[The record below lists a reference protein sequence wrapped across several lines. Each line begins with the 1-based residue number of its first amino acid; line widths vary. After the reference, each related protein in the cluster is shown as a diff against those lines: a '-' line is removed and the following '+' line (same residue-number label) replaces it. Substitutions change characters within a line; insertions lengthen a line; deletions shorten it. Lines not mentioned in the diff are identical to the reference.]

1 MAEET
6 KDTETQSNDGLQT
19 RIAQLEQGISSRDSD
34 LAAIRE
40 SLSGAVAK
48 YRAAVLAASPDIPA
62 ELVKGESIDEI
73 DASLEQARGIVSKVR
88 QQLEAEAEANKV
100 PTGAPERTPQDL
112 SALSPA
118 EKIAYAL
125 RKSLRM

>member
-1 MAEET
+1 M
-6 KDTETQSNDGLQT
+6 QS
-19 RIAQLEQGISSRDSD
+19 RIAQLEQGIAAKDSE
-34 LAAIRE
+34 LAAAKE
-40 SLSGAVAK
+40 SLSGAVEK
-48 YRAAVLAASPDIPA
+48 YRAAILASAPGIPA

-88 QQLEAEAEANKV
+88 QQLEVEAEANKV
-100 PTGAPERTPQDL
+100 PAGAPPRTPQDL

>member
-6 KDTETQSNDGLQT
+6 KDTGTQNKDDLQA
-19 RIAQLEQGISSRDSD
+19 RIALLEQGISSRDSE
-34 LAAIRE
+34 LTVIKE

-48 YRAAVLAASPDIPA
+48 YRAALLATAPEIPQ

-88 QQLEAEAEANKV
+88 HQLESEAEANKV

-125 RKSLRM
+125 RKSLKM

>member
-6 KDTETQSNDGLQT
+6 KDTETQNKDGLQA
-19 RIAQLEQGISSRDSD
+19 RIAQLEQGVSSRDSEMAV
-34 LAAIRE
+34 LKG

-48 YRAAVLAASPDIPA
+48 YRAALLATAPEIPA

-73 DASLEQARGIVSKVR
+73 DASLEQARSIVSKVR
-88 QQLEAEAEANKV
+88 QQLEADAEANKV

>member
-6 KDTETQSNDGLQT
+6 KDTETQDKDELQT
-19 RIAQLEQGISSRDSD
+19 RIAQLEQGIAAKDSE
-34 LAAIRE
+34 LAAAKE
-40 SLSGAVAK
+40 SLSGAVEK
-48 YRAAVLAASPDIPA
+48 YRAAILASAPGIPA
-62 ELVKGESIDEI
+62 ELIQGGSIDEI

-88 QQLEAEAEANKV
+88 QQLEVEAEANKV
-100 PTGAPERTPQDL
+100 PAGAPPRTPQDL

>member
-6 KDTETQSNDGLQT
+6 KDTEIKDQTEMQS
-19 RIAQLEQGISSRDSD
+19 RIAQLEQGIAAQDSE
-34 LAAIRE
+34 LAAAKE

-48 YRAAVLAASPDIPA
+48 YRAAILASAPGIPA

-73 DASLEQARGIVSKVR
+73 DASLEQAQSIVSKVR
-88 QQLEAEAEANKV
+88 QQIEVEAEANKV
-100 PTGAPERTPQDL
+100 PAGAPPRTPQDL

>member
-6 KDTETQSNDGLQT
+6 KDAETQNKDDLQA
-19 RIAQLEQGISSRDSD
+19 RIARLEEDISSRDNE
-34 LAAIRE
+34 LTVVKE

-48 YRAAVLAASPDIPA
+48 YRAALLATAPEIPA
-62 ELVKGESIDEI
+62 ELIKGESIDQI

-88 QQLEAEAEANKV
+88 QQLESEAEANKV

-125 RKSLRM
+125 RKIL

>member
-6 KDTETQSNDGLQT
+6 KDTKTQDKDSMQA

-34 LAAIRE
+34 LAVIKE
-40 SLSGAVAK
+40 SLSGAVVK
-48 YRAAVLAASPDIPA
+48 YRAAVLASSPDIPV
-62 ELVKGESIDEI
+62 ELVKGESIAEI

-88 QQLEAEAEANKV
+88 QQLESEAEANKV
-100 PTGAPERTPQDL
+100 PTGAPERTQQDL

-125 RKSLRM
+125 KKSLRM